1 METIV
6 PTVGDYARVLKYI
19 RCADQTIPPLERAW
33 YILRPE
39 ICSVINKH
47 PRVALGCTE
56 NPLSWSHRDERY
68 MDGVMNRRGI
78 AVAVRRMYDPP
89 PLPSEGE
96 IHSLVDSNRTDGED
110 DDWPRFRECEWNWH
124 CFWIPSPEVRTSRFE
139 CPIPSTRSACDSD
152 PEELKR
158 KDTYAMRREALDGTR
173 MLWDSSVSTDRFP
186 SPPPVTARTVII
198 YVTGNYGSCE
208 TIDDIASEL
217 SCMASTVEVAH
228 GNSAAKATF
237 TLKPPVESDRFVEC
251 LLQTYKFDYYGLRDD
266 TNTLVALH

>member
-1 METIV
+1 MHRESPQLVTQGRKIH
-6 PTVGDYARVLKYI
+6 GWCDE
-19 RCADQTIPPLERAW
+19 PPRDCCR
-33 YILRPE
+33 RPE
-39 ICSVINKH
+39 
-47 PRVALGCTE
+47 
-56 NPLSWSHRDERY
+56 D
-68 MDGVMNRRGI
+68 
-78 AVAVRRMYDPP
+78 VRPTP
-89 PLPSEGE
+89 TIGGE

-158 KDTYAMRREALDGTR
+158 KDTYAMRRGGTGR
-173 MLWDSSVSTDRFP
+173 DSKCSGTHRYLLIASLAA
-186 SPPPVTARTVII
+186 PVTARTVII

-266 TNTLVALH
+266 TNTRCAPLKWRHFFISHVDQGSSKGFATLIGAA